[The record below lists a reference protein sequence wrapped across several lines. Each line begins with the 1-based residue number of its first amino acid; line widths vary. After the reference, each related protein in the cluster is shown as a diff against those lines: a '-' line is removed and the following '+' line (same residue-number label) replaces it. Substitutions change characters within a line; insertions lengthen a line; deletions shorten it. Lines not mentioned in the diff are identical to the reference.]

1 MLEKNHFPSSEIFHF
16 EKRQAT
22 EQSEEKFSWY
32 IQQVFEPLKEMK
44 VKVIKGE
51 EKVSPPD
58 RTKGKSIVG
67 HVNIKH
73 QVLEEGI
80 GNTFI
85 FENSCF
91 IDEEK
96 GEGYRGLDFD
106 GAHSRT
112 WSGVGI
118 VLR

>member
-1 MLEKNHFPSSEIFHF
+1 
-16 EKRQAT
+16 
-22 EQSEEKFSWY
+22 
-32 IQQVFEPLKEMK
+32 MK

-112 WSGVGI
+112 
-118 VLR
+118 